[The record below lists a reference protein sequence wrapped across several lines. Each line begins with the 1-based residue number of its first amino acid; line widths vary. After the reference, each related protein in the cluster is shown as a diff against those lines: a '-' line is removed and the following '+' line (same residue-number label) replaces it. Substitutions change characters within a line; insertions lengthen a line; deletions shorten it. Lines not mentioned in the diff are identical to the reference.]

1 MTQQFLVIHPEKT
14 IVQKRYT
21 HPSVH
26 CSAIYNNQD
35 TETNKMSI
43 SGEMDKEDM
52 AHIYTYSGIFSSV
65 QSLSRVRFFAT
76 PQTAAHQASLSITSS
91 RSLLKLMSIESVM
104 PSNHLILC
112 RPLLLRPSIFL
123 NIRVT
128 QP

>member
-26 CSAIYNNQD
+26 CSTIYNNQD

-52 AHIYTYSGIFSSV
+52 AHIYIYSGIFSSV

-76 PQTAAHQASLSITSS
+76 P
-91 RSLLKLMSIESVM
+91 
-104 PSNHLILC
+104 
-112 RPLLLRPSIFL
+112 
-123 NIRVT
+123 
-128 QP
+128 